1 MTGHPAYGQ
10 LRAVLPVASVLLEDN
25 PGPMTLDGTNTWL
38 LRAPGVAE
46 SVVVDPGHLDE
57 PHLARIAA
65 AGPVAAILL
74 THAHGD
80 HADGAPWLAER
91 TGAPVRAFAPNLCRD
106 AAPLVDG
113 EVLQLAGGV
122 DVAVLHTPGHTDD
135 SVCLRVSYG
144 GGTAVLTGDSVL
156 GRGTTIIMG
165 DLGDYLGSLRRLADL
180 PAGVPAL
187 PGHGPE
193 LPDTAA
199 IAAEYLAHR
208 EARLDQIRA
217 ALTQLGPNPTPRQVV
232 EIVYAEVDPTL
243 WPAAEE
249 SVHAQLAYLTHKA
262 P

>member
-1 MTGHPAYGQ
+1 MTAHPAYGEV
-10 LRAVLPVASVLLEDN
+10 RPVLPVASVLLEDN
-25 PGPMTLDGTNTWL
+25 PGPLTLDGTNTWL
-38 LRAPGVAE
+38 LRAPGAAE

-57 PHLARIAA
+57 PHLARIVA

-91 TGAPVRAFAPNLCRD
+91 TGAPVRAFMPDLCRNAD
-106 AAPLVDG
+106 PLADG
-113 EVLQLAGGV
+113 EVIPLGGDV
-122 DVAVLHTPGHTDD
+122 DVTVLHTPGHTDD
-135 SVCLRVSYG
+135 SVCLRIGHDG
-144 GGTAVLTGDSVL
+144 GAAVLTGDSVL

-165 DLGDYLGSLRRLADL
+165 DLGDYLASLRRLAAL
-180 PAGVPAL
+180 PPGVPAL

-208 EARLDQIRA
+208 EARLDQVRA
-217 ALTQLGPNPTPRQVV
+217 ALTRLGPTATPRQVV
-232 EIVYAEVDPTL
+232 EIVYADVDRSL
-243 WPAAEE
+243 WPAAEA
-249 SVHAQLAYLTHKA
+249 SVQAQLTYLTRT